1 MTMTG
6 GPVAGQLDL
15 FGAAVPDAVPE
26 SVLMALH
33 AEYYDLIWQGAK
45 THEFRRRFLEG
56 RSVRWFVYLDAP
68 VSRLAAV
75 IDLGPAVVGSPDE
88 VAGIAE
94 LMRPGNGASVLE
106 YVRDLDRAF
115 AIPILGVTEYPGLSA
130 DELRAEL
137 GAFHPPQGY
146 VRLAQHA
153 ELMAVCEKVSAEA
166 PVRSITVHHRLY
178 RFRCGRQR
186 PALKVV
192 AAGAWSSLASNSA
205 GLPTATGEEGTE
217 LDAGADGRGD
227 RPADTRRAF
236 RGHAEHAVRLGAG
249 PARDEHQPPGDAVRD
264 LRAAARSAVRAPRRA
279 TGLRPGGPG
288 AAGRVGRA
296 AVSDARHGR
305 GGP

>member
-1 MTMTG
+1 MTTTG

-15 FGAAVPDAVPE
+15 FGDAVPDVVPDP
-26 SVLMALH
+26 VLMALH
-33 AEYYDLIWQGAK
+33 AEYYNLIWQGAK

-56 RSVRWFVYLDAP
+56 RPVRWFVYLNAP

-94 LMRPGNGASVLE
+94 RMRPGNGASVLE
-106 YVRDLDRAF
+106 YVLDLDRAF

-153 ELMAVCEKVSAEA
+153 ELMAVCEKVAAEA
-166 PVRSITVHHRLY
+166 PIRSITVHHRLY

-186 PALKVV
+186 SALE
-192 AAGAWSSLASNSA
+192 GGGCRCLAVPRIQLSRT
-205 GLPTATGEEGTE
+205 PHC
-217 LDAGADGRGD
+217 DGRG
-227 RPADTRRAF
+227 RHGTGRLSGRSRRSTCGHQAGIPGSRRACCP
-236 RGHAEHAVRLGAG
+236 AG
-249 PARDEHQPPGDAVRD
+249 
-264 LRAAARSAVRAPRRA
+264 S
-279 TGLRPGGPG
+279 
-288 AAGRVGRA
+288 
-296 AVSDARHGR
+296 
-305 GGP
+305 